1 MIIEYNSRT
10 YRITYQ
16 SVSMVEN
23 ALENPN
29 LIQITVSSGCT
40 IMVAKNDEYG
50 IGYLPNGEYRSWK
63 LKGINT
69 KLNRIAEHFIYARL
83 SRESEDA
90 LIVFSVND
98 YAIDGSIDGG
108 DPSTSYY
115 YYKIGKITSTDALD
129 DAATINRE
137 ITFDYGYLSTPAAS
151 EGAYAEWKDLFEV
164 TAENLIRPLK
174 RFASFVVEGTLS
186 LIGKLVINE
195 KPIAD
200 IARQSDEGDIP
211 NSDEVLPTAAL
222 IQGKLRDIYLN
233 KDREDSTEHEIGL
246 FGGTVIKKL
255 ARFGQFVTGISGGM
269 IDENGDMEMRS
280 GYFRKRLFVPELAY
294 NRITYFKG
302 RAVLS
307 PGGGCKVKSYI
318 KNEDGSYTVTP
329 DLTDADALSQFKD
342 DILSAFFTTKNE
354 EGKLTGF
361 AQMQFRVTEA
371 DYDAKTFKMVNKPGE
386 TYEPGEEMVLAQT
399 GNFSDEERQ
408 TYILFDTVNGNNC
421 ITFFDHAN
429 TWDPEPAQMPAWFGK
444 KKGMKIAGIDCDN
457 YSAVLQN
464 ILLTGLIFQ
473 IDEITGDSVRVPI
486 DKGEWIED
494 TNYGYYDRV
503 SHNGALWL
511 CVSEEATKE
520 EPGMGNAWLK
530 QVSEGAKGEPGLSVV
545 GGGHWESSK
554 TPYKANTLVS
564 FYNCVFI
571 SNKETSNPPIAIARY
586 KDGSFIRQK
595 NGGYILA
602 GKSADFTVHPDWT
615 MLLDGRELQ
624 GKSITFLGSFDTAP
638 SNPAEG
644 NSYYNTTDKCTYV
657 YQNGVW
663 MLMVS
668 DGKDGRD
675 YEYIYTRNNSIGIIP
690 DKPDS
695 KQQDDYV
702 PEGWTDDFL
711 GVSETFQVEWGCKR
725 TKRDGIWSEWST
737 PAIVHRWSKD
747 GENAV
752 IADLDNEMVNC
763 ALTSEGKVSK
773 AQSWVTNVAIWYGYE
788 SLPLE
793 SISTTQPSGITVS
806 ANKDTGAVTV
816 SVAQNVVLSDTN
828 DVVITLTATK
838 NGQNFERKLTFT
850 IAGVR
855 AGENG
860 QDAVLY
866 SLLPSASSIVKY
878 KDGSYNI
885 STISCRRQKT
895 VGGTI
900 SDTTEGTLKYSLDG
914 GSETSISDNTGIA
927 TSSIKKS
934 VKFLFYVNEKLVDVE
949 TIPLLSD
956 GKDGESGKGVSKID
970 VYYYLSTSPTELK
983 GGTWVTEAPE
993 WVDGKFIWE
1002 KTITFY
1008 SDGSTVETPSVCLTG
1023 STGATGVGIERIEE
1037 YYYLSDSPVSLT
1049 GGTWVSESPEW
1060 VNGKYLWTKT
1070 IIYYTDSTKDETTPI
1085 CVSGPSGLSV
1095 IGGGHW
1101 ESSKVPYQENTLVS
1115 FYNCVFISNVKTSNP
1130 PIAIA
1135 RYKDG
1140 SYIRTRLG
1148 GYILAG
1154 KSADFTVHPD
1164 WTMLLDGRELQGKS
1178 ITFLGSFPSAPS
1190 NPKEGE
1196 SYYNTTDRCTYVY
1209 QSGVWM
1215 LMVSDGKDAKDYEY
1229 IYTRNNSES
1238 EKPSTP
1244 DSKQQDD
1251 YVPEGWTDDFLGV
1264 SETFQVEWGCK
1275 RTKRDGVWSEWSTPA
1290 IVHRWSKDGENAV
1303 IADLDNEMVNCAL
1316 TSEGKVS
1323 KAQSWVTNVAIWYGY
1338 ESLPLESI
1346 STTQPSGI
1354 TVTSNKD
1361 TGAVT
1366 VSVAQGVSLAE
1377 TNNVVITLTATKNGQ
1392 NFERN
1397 LTFTIA
1403 GVRAGENGQ
1412 DAVLYSLLP
1421 SASSIVKYKD
1431 GSYDI
1436 SSISCK
1442 RQKTV
1447 GGTISDT
1454 TDGTL
1459 KYSLDGGPE
1468 TDISDNTGIA
1478 TSSIKK
1484 SVKFLFYVNEKL
1496 VDVETIPVVTD
1507 GSDGKGIASSDVMFY
1522 LSNSSTSLSGGSWVT
1537 NAPAWV
1543 DGKYYWSK
1551 TVITYTDGTQ
1561 TETKPVCISG
1571 GKGPSGNG
1579 ISKVEEQYYQSDS
1592 RTSLTGGSW
1601 STTSPAWKEGKYI
1614 WTRTAIYFT
1623 NGEVSYT
1630 SAICAAGQDGTSVT
1644 AVGHWVSSKVPY
1656 YKNNLVN
1663 FGRGTFVALK
1673 DTSNPPLPIARFKD
1687 GTYMRMKDGGYILS
1701 GKFADMQVN
1710 ADWQMMSWGE
1720 ESETLYWLDCPISAF
1735 SLTSTGSAS
1744 PSSVEVTCKQSKSG
1758 NVSSCADLWLAARR
1772 YNGSWVAHVN
1782 AIKAPSI
1789 GVSAVS
1795 GYTQYSVRAYRNQSD
1810 ANAWNENYVTEKG
1823 IAVSEQ
1829 GIQGINGAFPYDR
1842 GVYKSGN
1849 SYVWNQNRRDKVI
1862 CLIDGVYYNFL
1873 VKNYGATV
1881 TAKPSSAGGDS
1892 NWEAMQRYD
1901 SIVTDT
1907 FFADGANI
1915 AGLMFKLKG
1924 YTSAGIP
1931 YGEVQSQNTDGN
1943 GTPMLYINT
1952 QTGYFYCSNAT
1963 VKGAVTA
1970 TSGKIGGWNIN
1981 GNNLECSGYNTK
1993 ILVEA
1998 SGTRFMRINAE
2009 ERVMCYIRSDESTGI
2024 SASVY
2029 GSTDDA
2035 VGINVLCNSMGKGF
2049 AIKSYGNVF
2058 LNARQSEHVQVYG
2071 LSIQVRKVSSSGSLY
2086 SNDDFI
2092 EFANAS
2098 EITFNMSTNA
2108 VTGKV
2113 VYMKK
2118 VSTGADV
2125 TLTGRFRNHGDVGI
2139 STSGRIGDEVSRMF
2153 VFDGTYWV
2161 QFYCG

>member
-1 MIIEYNSRT
+1 MELKIYDKANNLRLTASPNSSSAVT
-10 YRITYQ
+10 EEIGGEC
-16 SVSMVEN
+16 SVSASFTHTTYVPLDVDDYIEI
-23 ALENPN
+23 EGVHYKVKSRYRPK
-29 LIQITVSSGCT
+29 Q
-40 IMVAKNDEYG
+40 KNTQTYEY
-50 IGYLPNGEYRSWK
+50 SVK
-63 LKGINT
+63 
-69 KLNRIAEHFIYARL
+69 FYAPIHDA
-83 SRESEDA
+83 EDA
-90 LIVFSVND
+90 LMLFQEVGTTSEFSF
-98 YAIDGSIDGG
+98 DGG
-108 DPSTSYY
+108 PREHLQLWVDNM
-115 YYKIGKITSTDALD
+115 
-129 DAATINRE
+129 NRRAGGNMWS
-137 ITFDYGYLSTPAAS
+137 I
-151 EGAYAEWKDLFEV
+151 
-164 TAENLIRPLK
+164 
-174 RFASFVVEGTLS
+174 
-186 LIGKLVINE
+186 
-195 KPIAD
+195 
-200 IARQSDEGDIP
+200 
-211 NSDEVLPTAAL
+211 
-222 IQGKLRDIYLN
+222 
-233 KDREDSTEHEIGL
+233 
-246 FGGTVIKKL
+246 GTVITSDNKHIDYRNVKCWDAAFGSNGIAATFETEMWADGYVINLCKAERGEIVELGYLQGLTNLAQEDNGEVKFFTRLFPLGSTRNIDATKYGYSRLQLPSRAMYVDKNVDLYGVKEETEEAAFSEIYPQYVGSVSSVRTEEKTSEEGRKYTVYYFKDNGMNWNPKDYEIPDLDYMLQFQTGELVGRGTEGSFQAAWHEDTREWEIINVYPNDTTQIPGDTIIPKPGDTYIPWNFSMPQEYVTAAEQAYEQAVNNFLSSYSFDPNKYTGTTDRNYIERNATPLRIGWNVRLLSEQYFSTTGGYKDTRITKVQRKLNDLCQATITCTDQVGTTWKTSVNNQLNNLQYILTKQEQQAIIDIIKTTDSKTASDYNVFSALRSLATFLRKDIPDSTRNLLSLLGGVLIEKL
-255 ARFGQFVTGISGGM
+255 ARFGEFITGVSGGM
-269 IDENGDMEMRS
+269 IDENGDLEMRS

-307 PGGGCKVKSYI
+307 PGGGCKVKSYV

-329 DLTDADALSQFKD
+329 DLTDADGLSQFKD

-371 DYDAKTFKMVNKPGE
+371 DYSAKTFKMVNKPGE
-386 TYEPGEEMVLAQT
+386 NYEPGEEMILAQT

-421 ITFFDHAN
+421 ITFFDKAN

-511 CVSEEATKE
+511 CVSEKATKE
-520 EPGMGNAWLK
+520 EPGTGNAWLK
-530 QVSEGAKGEPGLSVV
+530 QVSEGAQGEPGMSVV

-554 TPYKANTLVS
+554 TPYQANTLVS

-624 GKSITFLGSFDTAP
+624 GKSITFLGRFDTAP
-638 SNPAEG
+638 SNPVEG

-695 KQQDDYV
+695 QQVDDYV
-702 PEGWTDDFL
+702 PSGWTDDFL

-725 TKRDGIWSEWST
+725 TKRDGVWSEWSE

-763 ALTSEGKVSK
+763 ALTSDGKVSK

-788 SLPLE
+788 SLSLS

-816 SVAQNVVLSDTN
+816 SVAQNVILSETN

-866 SLLPSASSIVKY
+866 SLLPSASSVSKY
-878 KDGSYNI
+878 KDGSY
-885 STISCRRQKT
+885 S
-895 VGGTI
+895 V
-900 SDTTEGTLKYSLDG
+900 
-914 GSETSISDNTGIA
+914 
-927 TSSIKKS
+927 SS
-934 VKFLFYVNEKLVDVE
+934 V
-949 TIPLLSD
+949 
-956 GKDGESGKGVSKID
+956 
-970 VYYYLSTSPTELK
+970 
-983 GGTWVTEAPE
+983 
-993 WVDGKFIWE
+993 
-1002 KTITFY
+1002 
-1008 SDGSTVETPSVCLTG
+1008 
-1023 STGATGVGIERIEE
+1023 
-1037 YYYLSDSPVSLT
+1037 
-1049 GGTWVSESPEW
+1049 
-1060 VNGKYLWTKT
+1060 
-1070 IIYYTDSTKDETTPI
+1070 
-1085 CVSGPSGLSV
+1085 
-1095 IGGGHW
+1095 
-1101 ESSKVPYQENTLVS
+1101 
-1115 FYNCVFISNVKTSNP
+1115 
-1130 PIAIA
+1130 
-1135 RYKDG
+1135 
-1140 SYIRTRLG
+1140 
-1148 GYILAG
+1148 
-1154 KSADFTVHPD
+1154 
-1164 WTMLLDGRELQGKS
+1164 
-1178 ITFLGSFPSAPS
+1178 
-1190 NPKEGE
+1190 
-1196 SYYNTTDRCTYVY
+1196 
-1209 QSGVWM
+1209 
-1215 LMVSDGKDAKDYEY
+1215 
-1229 IYTRNNSES
+1229 
-1238 EKPSTP
+1238 
-1244 DSKQQDD
+1244 
-1251 YVPEGWTDDFLGV
+1251 
-1264 SETFQVEWGCK
+1264 
-1275 RTKRDGVWSEWSTPA
+1275 
-1290 IVHRWSKDGENAV
+1290 
-1303 IADLDNEMVNCAL
+1303 
-1316 TSEGKVS
+1316 
-1323 KAQSWVTNVAIWYGY
+1323 
-1338 ESLPLESI
+1338 
-1346 STTQPSGI
+1346 
-1354 TVTSNKD
+1354 
-1361 TGAVT
+1361 
-1366 VSVAQGVSLAE
+1366 
-1377 TNNVVITLTATKNGQ
+1377 
-1392 NFERN
+1392 
-1397 LTFTIA
+1397 
-1403 GVRAGENGQ
+1403 
-1412 DAVLYSLLP
+1412 
-1421 SASSIVKYKD
+1421 
-1431 GSYDI
+1431 
-1436 SSISCK
+1436 SCK

-1459 KYSLDGGPE
+1459 KYSLDGGAE
-1468 TDISDNTGIA
+1468 TQISDNSGIA

-1484 SVKFLFYVNEKL
+1484 SVKFLFYVNDKL
-1496 VDVETIPVVTD
+1496 VDVETIPLLSDGKD
-1507 GSDGKGIASSDVMFY
+1507 GSDG
-1522 LSNSSTSLSGGSWVT
+1522 TSIV
-1537 NAPAWV
+1537 
-1543 DGKYYWSK
+1543 
-1551 TVITYTDGTQ
+1551 
-1561 TETKPVCISG
+1561 
-1571 GKGPSGNG
+1571 
-1579 ISKVEEQYYQSDS
+1579 
-1592 RTSLTGGSW
+1592 
-1601 STTSPAWKEGKYI
+1601 
-1614 WTRTAIYFT
+1614 
-1623 NGEVSYT
+1623 
-1630 SAICAAGQDGTSVT
+1630 
-1644 AVGHWVSSKVPY
+1644 AVGHWESTKVPY
-1656 YKNNLVN
+1656 LKNNLVN

-1673 DTSNPPLPIARFKD
+1673 DTSNPPLPIARYKD
-1687 GTYMRMKDGGYILS
+1687 GTYMRKKDGGYILA

-1772 YNGSWVAHVN
+1772 YNGSWVAHVSATKSN
-1782 AIKAPSI
+1782 TI

-1795 GYTQYSVRAYRNQSD
+1795 GYTQYVVRAYKRQAD
-1810 ANAWNENYVTEKG
+1810 ANAWNSAYVAERG
-1823 IAVSEQ
+1823 IGVAQAGKDGTDYEYIFQRTTTNSRPSTPSTSQQDDYVPSGWTDDPQGINETYPYEWASMRTKNDKVWGPFCAPYPFCVLGKQ
-1829 GIQGINGAFPYDR
+1829 GIQGVNGAFPYDR

-1892 NWEAMQRYD
+1892 NWEAMQKYD

-1931 YGEVQSQNTDGN
+1931 YGEVQSQNTDGH
-1943 GTPMLYINT
+1943 GTPMLYMNT
-1952 QTGYFYCSNAT
+1952 QTGYFHCGIADITGS
-1963 VKGAVTA
+1963 VTA
-1970 TSGKIGGWNIN
+1970 NSGKIGGWNIN
-1981 GNNLECSGYNTK
+1981 GNNLECTGFNTK

-2009 ERVMCYIRSDESTGI
+2009 ESVMCYLRSDESTGI
-2024 SASVY
+2024 SVSVY
-2029 GSTDDA
+2029 GNTNDA
-2035 VGINVLCNSMGKGF
+2035 IGLNVLCNSMGKGY
-2049 AIKSYGNVF
+2049 AIKSYGNAF
-2058 LNARQSEHVQVYG
+2058 LNARQGERVELYG
-2071 LSIQVRKVSSSGSLY
+2071 LVVNTRKVSTSVAMQT
-2086 SNDDFI
+2086 NDDFI
-2092 EFANAS
+2092 EFNNTSA
-2098 EITFNMSTNA
+2098 ITFNMSSNSKI
-2108 VTGKV
+2108 GKII
-2113 VYMKK
+2113 YMKK
-2118 VSTGADV
+2118 ITAGYNVNLTGGFRDPGSVNVST
-2125 TLTGRFRNHGDVGI
+2125 TLT
-2139 STSGRIGDEVSRMF
+2139 IGDEKSRIF
-2153 VFDGTYWV
+2153 LYDGSCWV

>member
-1 MIIEYNSRT
+1 MKQ
-10 YRITYQ
+10 ITIKTSTIPSKARSKHYESA
-16 SVSMVEN
+16 SVSVMGGATTTIPGGGSGADIG
-23 ALENPN
+23 ALKDEF
-29 LIQITVSSGCT
+29 LSK
-40 IMVAKNDEYG
+40 KNNDTA
-50 IGYLPNGEYRSWK
+50 
-63 LKGINT
+63 KGIINF
-69 KLNRIAEHFIYARL
+69 LNGLQIASATIKAVITEMSEKDPDDESVMTAARVMKEL
-83 SRESEDA
+83 EG
-90 LIVFSVND
+90 IVD
-98 YAIDGSIDGG
+98 
-108 DPSTSYY
+108 
-115 YYKIGKITSTDALD
+115 KLD
-129 DAATINRE
+129 DK
-137 ITFDYGYLSTPAAS
+137 YLRKDIPDST
-151 EGAYAEWKDLFEV
+151 KHL
-164 TAENLIRPLK
+164 
-174 RFASFVVEGTLS
+174 LS
-186 LIGKLVINE
+186 LLGGVLV
-195 KPIAD
+195 
-200 IARQSDEGDIP
+200 GD
-211 NSDEVLPTAAL
+211 
-222 IQGKLRDIYLN
+222 
-233 KDREDSTEHEIGL
+233 
-246 FGGTVIKKL
+246 L
-255 ARFGQFVTGISGGM
+255 ARFGEFITGVSGGM
-269 IDENGDMEMRS
+269 IDENGDLEMRS

-307 PGGGCKVKSYI
+307 PGGGCKVKSYV

-329 DLTDADALSQFKD
+329 DLTDADGLSQFKD

-371 DYDAKTFKMVNKPGE
+371 DYSAKTFKMVNKPGE
-386 TYEPGEEMVLAQT
+386 SYEPGEEMVLAQT

-464 ILLTGLIFQ
+464 ILITGLIFQ

-486 DKGEWIED
+486 DKGEWIKE

-520 EPGMGNAWLK
+520 EPGTGNAWLK
-530 QVSEGAKGEPGLSVV
+530 QVSEGAQGEPGMSVV

-554 TPYKANTLVS
+554 TPYQANTLVS

-624 GKSITFLGSFDTAP
+624 GKSITFLGRFDTAP
-638 SNPAEG
+638 SNPVEG

-695 KQQDDYV
+695 QQVDDYV
-702 PEGWTDDFL
+702 PSGWTDDFL

-725 TKRDGIWSEWST
+725 TKRDGVWSEWSD

-763 ALTSEGKVSK
+763 ALTSDGKVSK

-788 SLPLE
+788 SLSLS

-816 SVAQNVVLSDTN
+816 SVAQNVILSETN

-866 SLLPSASSIVKY
+866 SLVPSVSSVAKY
-878 KDGSYNI
+878 KDGTYSA
-885 STISCRRQKT
+885 STVSCKRQKA
-895 VGGTI
+895 VGDSI
-900 SDTTEGTLKYSLDG
+900 ADTTDGELKYSRDG
-914 GSETSISDNTGIA
+914 GVETNYTDGTAIA
-927 TSSIKKS
+927 TTSFTRSI
-934 VKFLFYVNEKLVDVE
+934 KFLFYVGGKLVDVE
-949 TIPLLSD
+949 TIPMLSD
-956 GKDGESGKGVSKID
+956 GEDG
-970 VYYYLSTSPTELK
+970 
-983 GGTWVTEAPE
+983 
-993 WVDGKFIWE
+993 
-1002 KTITFY
+1002 
-1008 SDGSTVETPSVCLTG
+1008 SDGTS
-1023 STGATGVGIERIEE
+1023 IEA
-1037 YYYLSDSPVSLT
+1037 V
-1049 GGTWVSESPEW
+1049 
-1060 VNGKYLWTKT
+1060 
-1070 IIYYTDSTKDETTPI
+1070 
-1085 CVSGPSGLSV
+1085 
-1095 IGGGHW
+1095 GHW
-1101 ESSKVPYQENTLVS
+1101 ESTKVPYL
-1115 FYNCVFISNVKTSNP
+1115 
-1130 PIAIA
+1130 
-1135 RYKDG
+1135 
-1140 SYIRTRLG
+1140 
-1148 GYILAG
+1148 
-1154 KSADFTVHPD
+1154 
-1164 WTMLLDGRELQGKS
+1164 
-1178 ITFLGSFPSAPS
+1178 
-1190 NPKEGE
+1190 
-1196 SYYNTTDRCTYVY
+1196 
-1209 QSGVWM
+1209 
-1215 LMVSDGKDAKDYEY
+1215 
-1229 IYTRNNSES
+1229 
-1238 EKPSTP
+1238 
-1244 DSKQQDD
+1244 
-1251 YVPEGWTDDFLGV
+1251 
-1264 SETFQVEWGCK
+1264 
-1275 RTKRDGVWSEWSTPA
+1275 
-1290 IVHRWSKDGENAV
+1290 
-1303 IADLDNEMVNCAL
+1303 
-1316 TSEGKVS
+1316 
-1323 KAQSWVTNVAIWYGY
+1323 
-1338 ESLPLESI
+1338 
-1346 STTQPSGI
+1346 
-1354 TVTSNKD
+1354 
-1361 TGAVT
+1361 
-1366 VSVAQGVSLAE
+1366 
-1377 TNNVVITLTATKNGQ
+1377 
-1392 NFERN
+1392 
-1397 LTFTIA
+1397 
-1403 GVRAGENGQ
+1403 
-1412 DAVLYSLLP
+1412 
-1421 SASSIVKYKD
+1421 
-1431 GSYDI
+1431 
-1436 SSISCK
+1436 
-1442 RQKTV
+1442 
-1447 GGTISDT
+1447 
-1454 TDGTL
+1454 
-1459 KYSLDGGPE
+1459 
-1468 TDISDNTGIA
+1468 
-1478 TSSIKK
+1478 
-1484 SVKFLFYVNEKL
+1484 
-1496 VDVETIPVVTD
+1496 
-1507 GSDGKGIASSDVMFY
+1507 
-1522 LSNSSTSLSGGSWVT
+1522 
-1537 NAPAWV
+1537 
-1543 DGKYYWSK
+1543 
-1551 TVITYTDGTQ
+1551 
-1561 TETKPVCISG
+1561 
-1571 GKGPSGNG
+1571 
-1579 ISKVEEQYYQSDS
+1579 
-1592 RTSLTGGSW
+1592 
-1601 STTSPAWKEGKYI
+1601 
-1614 WTRTAIYFT
+1614 
-1623 NGEVSYT
+1623 
-1630 SAICAAGQDGTSVT
+1630 
-1644 AVGHWVSSKVPY
+1644 
-1656 YKNNLVN
+1656 KNNLVN

-1687 GTYMRMKDGGYILS
+1687 GTYIRMKDGGYILA

-1710 ADWQMMSWGE
+1710 ADWQMMSWSDE
-1720 ESETLYWLDCPISAF
+1720 AETLYWLDCPISSF

-1772 YNGSWVAHVN
+1772 YNGSWIAHVN

-1892 NWEAMQRYD
+1892 NWEAMQKYD

-1931 YGEVQSQNTDGN
+1931 YGEVQSQNTDSSDSP
-1943 GTPMLYINT
+1943 TLYMNT
-1952 QTGYFYCSNAT
+1952 KTGYFYCSNAT
-1963 VKGAVTA
+1963 IRGALTAGSIGSFTINKGISNVSDNPEAFIQIEKNGGKFFRVNTISSSGMCAIRADSATALEISTYGSSSSSIGISVTA
-1970 TSGKIGGWNIN
+1970 NA
-1981 GNNLECSGYNTK
+1981 SGY
-1993 ILVEA
+1993 
-1998 SGTRFMRINAE
+1998 G
-2009 ERVMCYIRSDESTGI
+2009 Y
-2024 SASVY
+2024 
-2029 GSTDDA
+2029 
-2035 VGINVLCNSMGKGF
+2035 
-2049 AIKSYGNVF
+2049 AIKSNGNVF
-2058 LNARQSEHVQVYG
+2058 LNARQSEHVELYG
-2071 LSIQVRKVSSSGSLY
+2071 LAINVRKVSSSGSLY

-2092 EFANAS
+2092 EFNNTS
-2098 EITFNMSTNA
+2098 PITFNMTSNA

-2113 VYMKK
+2113 VYLKK
-2118 VSTGADV
+2118 ITSGADV
-2125 TLTGRFRNHGDVGI
+2125 TLTGSFRNSGDVGT
-2139 STSGRIGDEVSRMF
+2139 STSGKIGDEVSRMF
-2153 VFDGTYWV
+2153 VFDGIYWV